1 MLRIKPEQMEHFANK
16 ARERFSAMMV
26 DYIRET
32 YPERAPAERSAL
44 TSWVKRALAV
54 CEQYGIIMQPEAAQ
68 TMLLFLVLG
77 VDAADR
83 EDWVRDA
90 IAYDVAPV
98 GKVRRL
104 VSACRE
110 RGLSIDDVLVYE
122 DMFRDEGVPPQ
133 VDEADA
139 TEEA

>member
-1 MLRIKPEQMEHFANK
+1 VLRIKPEQMEHFANK
-16 ARERFSAMMV
+16 ARDRFSAMMV
-26 DYIRET
+26 DYIAET

-44 TSWVKRALAV
+44 AIWVKKALAV
-54 CEQYGIIMQPEAAQ
+54 CEQYGIIMQ
-68 TMLLFLVLG
+68 LFLVLG
-77 VDAADR
+77 VDAAER
-83 EDWVRDA
+83 EEWVRDA

-104 VSACRE
+104 VAACRE
-110 RGLSIDDVLVYE
+110 RELPIDDVLVYE

-139 TEEA
+139 TEEASWVSPQQ